1 MVFEV
6 LQISPSLQYY
16 LNSMEKIPFFFPYLS
31 NIIASSS
38 RTVMY
43 AFVYSLLRSDT
54 SASHILLFLVYTD
67 VVFSFSMRSLVY
79 IKLYILNKKRLISF
93 YIYSYKIEI
102 NSHYCTRV
110 FLYKKFI
117 IHIYYVKF
125 FAKDG
130 NVYK

>member
-1 MVFEV
+1 MC
-6 LQISPSLQYY
+6 
-16 LNSMEKIPFFFPYLS
+16 
-31 NIIASSS
+31 
-38 RTVMY
+38 
-43 AFVYSLLRSDT
+43 AFMCSLLRSDT

-67 VVFSFSMRSLVY
+67 VVLSFSMRSLVY
-79 IKLYILNKKRLISF
+79 IKLYILNKKRVIYF
-93 YIYSYKIEI
+93 DIYSYKIEI